1 VRVCIDAV
9 SRRIQDC
16 VVCIYLTSHNGAEP
30 DSSLVQQVET
40 EVLYFAPG
48 FARHL
53 PRATGVAVLE
63 YARCCIEEIEGVVG
77 AFRTLS
83 SQAVLLWRA
92 LCALQDKVI
101 HVLTGETRTQEGTQ
115 AVEML
120 QSLSKLFRRY
130 ATKSVSVLYFFCG
143 GQICFG
149 QSFYVGFCKAGAPVA
164 QGSCMR
170 RLSC

>member
-1 VRVCIDAV
+1 M
-9 SRRIQDC
+9 
-16 VVCIYLTSHNGAEP
+16 
-30 DSSLVQQVET
+30 ET

-53 PRATGVAVLE
+53 NRSTGVAVLE

-83 SQAVLLWRA
+83 PQAVLLWRA
-92 LCALQDKVI
+92 LCAVQEKVI
-101 HVLTGETRTQEGTQ
+101 HVLTGETRTVEGSQ

-130 ATKSVSVLYFFCG
+130 VYAHLHVLTCLCVCMYMYVHDCVVKRM
-143 GQICFG
+143 QAVEML
-149 QSFYVGFCKAGAPVA
+149 QSLSKLFQAPVHI
-164 QGSCMR
+164 QV
-170 RLSC
+170 